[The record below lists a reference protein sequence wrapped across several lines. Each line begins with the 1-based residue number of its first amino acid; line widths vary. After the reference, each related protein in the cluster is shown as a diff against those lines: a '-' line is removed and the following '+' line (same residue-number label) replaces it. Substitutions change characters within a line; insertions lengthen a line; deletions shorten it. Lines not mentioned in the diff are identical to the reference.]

1 MLVCSYGPY
10 YFHSLVNRGQ
20 TVSVQIIF
28 DGCYCCLHATAL
40 EVRESSTEVPT
51 LASQNFLNP
60 ALLHRMKENVPSHR
74 MGRHMTKGQ
83 TSKIPNV
90 IASSGGENA
99 RTKKKD
105 NALHGKKVMYH

>member
-20 TVSVQIIF
+20 TASVQIIF

-51 LASQNFLNP
+51 LASQNESCIATLNEGGS
-60 ALLHRMKENVPSHR
+60 L
-74 MGRHMTKGQ
+74 GRHMTKGQ

-99 RTKKKD
+99 RTNNRD
-105 NALHGKKVMYH
+105 NALRGKIVMYH